1 MQGVKLVLADG
12 MWLRCDTD
20 FDLSKVVDVQP
31 ARMQGGDATF
41 AMHWDIQP
49 ETMQEFL
56 DAMETPE
63 NTKSGPEAFYLE
75 SE

>member
-1 MQGVKLVLADG
+1 MQGMKLVLADG

-31 ARMQGGDATF
+31 AGLHGGDATF
-41 AMHWDIQP
+41 AMQWEISP
-49 ETMQEFL
+49 ETMQAFMNAL
-56 DAMETPE
+56 QVPETD
-63 NTKSGPEAFYLE
+63 NSGPQHFYLE